1 MEETKKWWQ
10 SSAVWGG
17 LVAVVAGLLGV
28 FGYTLGDEDQMA
40 ITAILASVAGSIGGG
55 IAVYK
60 RIKATKV
67 IK

>member
-17 LVAVVAGLLGV
+17 LVAVLAGIFGI
-28 FGYTLGDEDQMA
+28 FGYTLGADDQGA
-40 ITAILASVAGSIGGG
+40 ITAILASVAGSIGGA

-60 RIKATKV
+60 RIKATKA
-67 IK
+67 IS